1 MKKQAESWL
10 SAAKDDLD
18 VIKEII
24 GNEHLTNMVAF
35 HAQQAIEKSFK
46 AVLEEKTAIV
56 PRVHS
61 IILLRSEIKKYLSL
75 DIDKD
80 IFDQL
85 NELYIDARYPAEIG
99 LLPTGKPSLEEARGF
114 YTQAEN
120 IFLSIKDYLN

>member
-61 IILLRSEIKKYLSL
+61 IILLRSEKK
-75 DIDKD
+75 
-80 IFDQL
+80 
-85 NELYIDARYPAEIG
+85 N
-99 LLPTGKPSLEEARGF
+99 T
-114 YTQAEN
+114 
-120 IFLSIKDYLN
+120 